1 MKMNGYRASH
11 RNRWLLLETKTL
23 TPNELFLFEYIIDRA
38 VFDKSKEEYGIA
50 HIQISRIAEIFQYSA
65 RNSIYTK
72 LSKLETVGLIKK
84 VEVGWTKLRITNF
97 PRYLLQNKPQFGS
110 AHTYSKNE
118 TNQSTEQRLQSIGIE
133 GQSIDQSTQY
143 TEQSDYQIQTS
154 DDSKALDS
162 FKVNSPSLGSSKKSV
177 YDYSFKSDLPLSE
190 QQLINE
196 SIEESTSCN

>member
-1 MKMNGYRASH
+1 MNGYRASH

-23 TPNELFLFEYIIDRA
+23 TPSELFLFEYIIDSA

-50 HIQISRIAEIFQYSA
+50 HIQISHIAEIFQYSA

-84 VEVGWTKLRITNF
+84 VENGWTKLIITNF
-97 PRYLLQNKPQFGS
+97 PRYLLQNKPQFGT
-110 AHTYSKNE
+110 AHIYSKSE
-118 TNQSTEQRLQSIGIE
+118 TNQSIEQRLQSIGIE

-154 DDSKALDS
+154 NNPKALDS
-162 FKVNSPSLGSSKKSV
+162 FKVNSPSLDSSKSSEN
-177 YDYSFKSDLPLSE
+177 DYSFKSDLSLSE

-196 SIEESTSCN
+196 SIEESTACN